1 MKILDRLKFKIGRWA
16 LKGISR
22 SYAELSAMGGQM
34 SDWITSGI
42 TDDADLQAN
51 WFRLVQRSRDLFKEN
66 PYMRKLRI
74 DWIANTFGSEGITLQ
89 MKIKEESDR
98 VVFAAEEK
106 EWLIAKQRSYND
118 WRERAMAIKE
128 ARGGNF
134 DSPFLRKR
142 EFVKIDGCEF
152 DQRDFG
158 MNGHAK
164 AEATIK
170 AGQPDLYANNLIE
183 RAWKEWQRRENCTV
197 GKRHT
202 YAQTREQRLFMAGR
216 DGDCFIR
223 HIRGPKAKNRFN
235 YAIQII
241 AAEWVDHSLNQI
253 LPNGN
258 YIKMGIEY
266 DEWGA
271 VAGYHIIK
279 RQPGDWLYNN
289 LAGTSGRWS
298 PGMSHEFIEARDMTH
313 YCNYEDAESGRSAPE
328 ITSVIATLR
337 HLDKYGEAELIAAR
351 ASACKGGHYVA
362 TMAGADMRDLADK
375 IEENGEKLTETV
387 EPAMWKTVPYGWDAK
402 EHDPKHPNGNMPAFN
417 KECLR
422 KIAVGVGDQYGTMSG
437 DLSDANYSSMRAGAL
452 DVREGWMLKQRL
464 DIDTAE
470 IPIFEAWLEMALA
483 YKAIPLPLAKIEK
496 FNKPK
501 FQGRRWPWVD
511 PLKDAKADQV
521 AIDSVLTSRSRICNE
536 NGDDFEEIVEEQ
548 AMEAILM
555 AEAGLMV
562 SNAASEPELNA
573 TLATDDD
580 EEIEKALVS
589 GKRKRNKARSR
600 ASLTT

>member
-1 MKILDRLKFKIGRWA
+1 MKILDKLKFSLGRWA
-16 LKGISR
+16 LKGFKR
-22 SYAELSAMGGQM
+22 SYADLTATGGQM

-51 WFRLVQRSRDLFKEN
+51 WFRIVQRSRDLFKEN
-66 PYMRKLRI
+66 PYMRKLKI
-74 DWIANTFGSEGITLQ
+74 DWTANIFGSEGITLQ

-106 EWLIAKQRSYND
+106 QWLIARQRSCND
-118 WRERAMAIKE
+118 WRERAMAVKE
-128 ARGGNF
+128 SRNGNF
-134 DSPFLRKR
+134 DSPFPRKR
-142 EFVKIDGCEF
+142 EFVKIEGCEF
-152 DQRDFG
+152 DSRDFG
-158 MNGHAK
+158 LNGSGKAK
-164 AEATIK
+164 ATLK
-170 AGQPDLYANNLIE
+170 AGQPDLFANNLIE
-183 RAWKEWQRRENCTV
+183 RAWKEWQKRENCTV
-197 GKRHT
+197 GRRHT

-223 HIRGPKAKNRFN
+223 HIRGSAAKNKFG

-241 AAEWVDHSLNQI
+241 AAEWIDHSLNQI

-258 YIKMGIEY
+258 QIKMGIEY

-271 VAGYHIIK
+271 VVRYHVIK
-279 RQPGDWLYNN
+279 RLPGDWLYNN

-298 PGMSHEFIEARDMTH
+298 PGMSHEPIDVRDMIH
-313 YCNYEDAESGRSAPE
+313 YCRHEDSESGRDAPW
-328 ITSVIATLR
+328 ITSVIAKLR
-337 HLDKYGEAELIAAR
+337 HLDKYSEAELIAAR
-351 ASACKGGHYVA
+351 AGACKGGHYVA

-375 IEENGEKLTETV
+375 IEANGEKLTETV
-387 EPAMWKTVPYGWDAK
+387 EPAMWKALPFGWEAR
-402 EHDPKHPNGNMPAFN
+402 EHDPKHPNGNFPLFK

-422 KIAVGVGDQYGTMSG
+422 EIAAGVGDQYSTFAG
-437 DLSDANYSSMRAGAL
+437 DLGDANYSSMRAGSL
-452 DVREGWMLKQRL
+452 DVREFWMLLQRF

-470 IPIFEAWLEMALA
+470 VPIFEAWLEMALGN
-483 YKAIPLPLAKIEK
+483 KAIPLPLVKFDK
-496 FNKPK
+496 FNHPK

-562 SNAASEPELNA
+562 SNASPDPELDA
-573 TLATDDD
+573 ALATGTEADVQ
-580 EEIEKALVS
+580 KALVS
-589 GKRKRNKARSR
+589 GKKKRNNSR
-600 ASLTT
+600 RVSLTK